1 VYRRGAGIVH
11 ARVVYDVGLMI
22 DPALAALL
30 AGAFVL
36 LFASAALHKL
46 LDLARFAAAFR
57 AYEVVPPALA
67 RASLLVP
74 VLELAIAAALL
85 AAGSRNGAA
94 AAGAALLLSYAV
106 AIAVNLGRGR
116 RDLDCGCGG
125 PRERRPIGVWMVWRN
140 LALGGLL
147 GVLLLPQASRPLGAA
162 DALTIGAGTVVAALL
177 YMSVDV
183 LFGRAAPQLPRLR
196 DGSEA

>member
-1 VYRRGAGIVH
+1 MVH
-11 ARVVYDVGLMI
+11 GRVVYDVGLMI
-22 DPALAALL
+22 DPAVAALL
-30 AGAFVL
+30 AGAFAL

-46 LDLARFAAAFR
+46 LDPVRFAAAFH
-57 AYEVVPPALA
+57 AYQVVPPALGRLA
-67 RASLLVP
+67 LLVP

-85 AAGSRNGAA
+85 AGDSRHGAA
-94 AAGAALLLSYAV
+94 AAGAALLLTYAV
-106 AIAVNLGRGR
+106 AIAINLGRGR

-125 PRERRPIGVWMVWRN
+125 PRERRPIGAWMVWRN
-140 LALGGLL
+140 FALGGLL
-147 GVLLLPQASRPLGAA
+147 GLLLLPQTARALDAT

-183 LFGRAAPQLPRLR
+183 LFGRAAPQAARLR

>member
-1 VYRRGAGIVH
+1 MVH
-11 ARVVYDVGLMI
+11 GRVVYDVGLMI
-22 DPALAALL
+22 DPAVAALL
-30 AGAFVL
+30 AGAFAL

-46 LDLARFAAAFR
+46 LDPTRFAAAFQ
-57 AYEVVPPALA
+57 AYQVVPPALGRVA
-67 RASLLVP
+67 LLVP

-85 AAGSRNGAA
+85 AADSRHGAA
-94 AAGAALLLSYAV
+94 AAGAALLLTYAV
-106 AIAVNLGRGR
+106 AIAINLGRGR

-125 PRERRPIGVWMVWRN
+125 PRERRPIGAWMVWRN
-140 LALGGLL
+140 FALGGLL
-147 GVLLLPQASRPLGAA
+147 GLLLLPQTARALDAT

-183 LFGRAAPQLPRLR
+183 LFGRAAPQAARLR